1 MTWAAVAIGAGTA
14 VAGVGSAY
22 INKKNQP
29 DASSGQPNYRRDIQ
43 QFVAGL
49 KSTMPDVLG
58 LESRYRD
65 NFNGLNLADIQ
76 DFVVGTEGQ
85 QGLLALNK
93 LFGRQS
99 AQQLQGARGRDL
111 RGMTDQA
118 GLTRNLMQAVSPESA
133 KMVKLA
139 YQDAL
144 QAQKNAQGLT
154 GQEARSARQFALEG
168 SQMQGRE
175 GDNSALAAQVLNREN
190 ILTQKRQEA
199 SQMTQNAYGMA
210 NSFYTQPGLQAL
222 SSTPQS
228 YTAGQ
233 QMLNLGLGAIGSAK
247 PQMIDIGAGLNLG
260 AANRQNLVG
269 MAAANAQSSA
279 TQNAAMMNMF
289 GNVAGGYLSNRKTA

>member
-1 MTWAAVAIGAGTA
+1 MSWAAVAVGVGTA
-14 VAGVGSAY
+14 AVGAGSAY
-22 INKKNQP
+22 MNSKNKP
-29 DASSGQPNYRRDIQ
+29 DSGATQTNYRRDIR
-43 QFVAGL
+43 QFVQGM

-58 LESRYRD
+58 MESRYRD
-65 NFNGLNLADIQ
+65 NFTGLNLGDIQ
-76 DFVVGTEGQ
+76 DFIGGTKGQ
-85 QGLLALNK
+85 QGLLALNN
-93 LFGRQS
+93 LFGKQS

-139 YQDAL
+139 YQDAI

-175 GDNSALAAQVLNREN
+175 GDNSALAAQVLNRDN

-289 GNVAGGYLSNRKTA
+289 GNVAGSYFANR

>member
-1 MTWAAVAIGAGTA
+1 MSWAAVAVGVGTA
-14 VAGVGSAY
+14 AVGAGSAY
-22 INKKNQP
+22 MNSKNKP
-29 DASSGQPNYRRDIQ
+29 DSEATQTNYRRDIR
-43 QFVAGL
+43 QFVQGM

-58 LESRYRD
+58 MEGRYRD
-65 NFNGLNLADIQ
+65 DFTGLNLGDIQ
-76 DFVVGTEGQ
+76 DFIGGTNGQ
-85 QGLLALNK
+85 QGLLALNN
-93 LFGRQS
+93 LFGKKS
-99 AQQLQGARGRDL
+99 ANQLQYARGRDL

-175 GDNSALAAQVLNREN
+175 GDNSALAAQVLNRDN

-222 SSTPQS
+222 SMTPQS

-289 GNVAGGYLSNRKTA
+289 GNVAGSYLANR